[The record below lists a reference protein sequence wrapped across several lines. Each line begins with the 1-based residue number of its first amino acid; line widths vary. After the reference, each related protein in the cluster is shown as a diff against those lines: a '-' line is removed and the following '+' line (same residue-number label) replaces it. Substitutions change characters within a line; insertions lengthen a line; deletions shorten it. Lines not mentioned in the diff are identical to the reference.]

1 MPTIRSTSADRSA
14 ICSSEVT
21 SCARIASLNWAPIDF
36 TGFSAFIALCMTTDR
51 SFQRTAA
58 RSESVSP
65 TMFRPLKITLPPVI
79 CAGELSSWAMAN
91 SSVDLP
97 QPDSPTIARN
107 SAGFS
112 PKLTWSTATTPPA
125 SMAYS
130 TDRSLTSRIVPASAA
145 ARLVSA
151 RGPGKPVVL
160 ARPSGPALAC
170 PPGSSLAGTLDT
182 SPPDRPERRVPDLV
196 EGVVEQGERGAEGD
210 DAQAG
215 NDDPQRQ
222 AGLEGLVV
230 FCPVQHRS
238 PAGHVRVAKPDELQ
252 AGGEQHRIQRIGQE
266 GGHEQRRHRGDDL
279 HNDDV

>member
-14 ICSSEVT
+14 IRSFEVT
-21 SCARIASLNWAPIDF
+21 PCARIASLNWALIDL

-65 TMFRPLKITLPPVI
+65 TMFRPLKITLPPVTR
-79 CAGELSSWAMAN
+79 AGELSSWAMAN

-107 SAGFS
+107 SPGWS
-112 PKLTWSTATTPPA
+112 WKLTWSTATTPPA

-130 TDRSLTSRIVPASAA
+130 TDRSLTSRIVPGNAA
-145 ARLVSA
+145 AWSA
-151 RGPGKPVVL
+151 PPEG
-160 ARPSGPALAC
+160 
-170 PPGSSLAGTLDT
+170 PGSSLAGTLDT

-215 NDDPQRQ
+215 HDDPQRQ
-222 AGLEGLVV
+222 DGLECLVV
-230 FCPVQHRS
+230 LP
-238 PAGHVRVAKPDELQ
+238 PLT
-252 AGGEQHRIQRIGQE
+252 
-266 GGHEQRRHRGDDL
+266 
-279 HNDDV
+279 